1 MLLWL
6 PSLLTADE
14 VRELRGAAARG
25 EFVDGGQSAPGL
37 AAAAI
42 KRNEQLSPKSSLH
55 RRVTEVVIGA
65 LNRSETFRTAALPKV
80 IQPAILSRYR
90 AGMGYGTHIDNPIR
104 RYPVPMRL
112 DLSITL
118 FLTEPSAYEGGEL
131 VIETPFGEQS
141 IKLPAGDGVL
151 YPTTM
156 LHRVENVTAG
166 ERLVA
171 VTWIQSMVQDQ
182 GKRSLLWELAQVTQW
197 AQEAAPN
204 SKPSHQLSNVRAN
217 LVRMWAT
224 D

>member
-6 PSLLTADE
+6 PSLLTPDE
-14 VRELRGAAARG
+14 VRQLRDAAAQG

-42 KRNEQLSPKSSLH
+42 KRNEQLSPRSTLH
-55 RRVTEVVIGA
+55 KQITQVIIGA

-80 IQPAILSRYR
+80 IQPPILSRYR
-90 AGMGYGTHIDNPIR
+90 TGMGYGTHIDNPVR

-118 FLTEPSAYEGGEL
+118 FLAEPTSYEGGEL
-131 VIETPFGEQS
+131 VIETPYGEQS
-141 IKLPAGDGVL
+141 IKLPAGHGVL

-156 LHRVENVTAG
+156 LHRVETVTAG
-166 ERLVA
+166 ERLVV

-182 GKRSLLWELAQVTQW
+182 GKRSLLWDLAQVTQW
-197 AQEAAPN
+197 ALEAAPN
-204 SKPSHQLSNVRAN
+204 SKPYHQLSNIRAN

>member
-6 PSLLTADE
+6 PDLLNADE
-14 VRELRGAAARG
+14 LRQLRDIAAQG

-42 KRNEQLSPKSSLH
+42 KRNEQLSPRSALH
-55 RRVTEVVIGA
+55 KHITQLIMAA

-80 IQPAILSRYR
+80 IQPPILSRYR

-104 RYPVPMRL
+104 RWPVPMRL
-112 DLSITL
+112 DLSMTL
-118 FLTEPSAYEGGEL
+118 FIAGPDDYLGGEL
-131 VIETPFGEQS
+131 VVETPYGEQS
-141 IKLPAGDGVL
+141 IKLPAGHGIL

-156 LHRVENVTAG
+156 LHRVETVSAG
-166 ERLVA
+166 ERLV
-171 VTWIQSMVQDQ
+171 VVIWIQSMVQDQ
-182 GKRSLLWELAQVTQW
+182 GKRSLLWDLAQVTQW
-197 AQEAAPN
+197 AQDAAPN
-204 SKPSHQLSNVRAN
+204 SKPYHQLSNIRAN

>member
-6 PSLLTADE
+6 PNLLTPDE
-14 VRELRGAAARG
+14 VRELREAASKG
-25 EFVDGGQSAPGL
+25 EFVDGSQSAPGL

-42 KRNEQLSPKSSLH
+42 KRNEQLSPRSTLH
-55 RRVTEVVIGA
+55 KHVTQVIMAA

-80 IQPAILSRYR
+80 IQPPILSRYR

-104 RYPVPMRL
+104 RWPVPMRL

-118 FLTEPSAYEGGEL
+118 FIAEPGSYEGGEL
-131 VIETPFGEQS
+131 VIETPYGEQS
-141 IKLPAGDGVL
+141 IKLPAGHGVL

-156 LHRVENVTAG
+156 LHRVETVSAG
-166 ERLVA
+166 ERLVV

-197 AQEAAPN
+197 AHEAAPN
-204 SKPSHQLSNVRAN
+204 SKPYHQLSNVRAN

>member
-6 PSLLTADE
+6 PQILTADE
-14 VRELRGAAARG
+14 VRALREAAARG
-25 EFVDGGQSAPGL
+25 EFVDGAQSSPGL
-37 AAAAI
+37 AAI
-42 KRNEQLSPKSSLH
+42 QVKRNEQLSTRTTLH
-55 RRVTEVVIGA
+55 KEVAQVIIGA
-65 LNRSETFRTAALPKV
+65 LNRSETFRTAALPKA
-80 IQPAILSRYR
+80 IQPPILSRYR

-104 RYPVPMRL
+104 RWPVPMRL

-118 FLTEPSAYEGGEL
+118 FLNEPTDYEGGEL
-131 VIETPFGEQS
+131 VIETPYGEQS
-141 IKLPAGDGVL
+141 IKLPAGHAVL

-156 LHRVENVTAG
+156 LHRVETVTTG
-166 ERLVA
+166 ERLVG

-197 AQEAAPN
+197 AQDVAAN
-204 SKPSHQLSNVRAN
+204 SKPYHQLSNVRAN

>member
-6 PSLLTADE
+6 PNVLTVDE
-14 VRELRGAAARG
+14 VRELRAIASKGD
-25 EFVDGGQSAPGL
+25 FVDGGQSAPGL
-37 AAAAI
+37 AAAEI
-42 KRNEQLSPKSSLH
+42 KRNEQLSTQSGLH
-55 RRVTEVVIGA
+55 KHVTQVIAGA

-80 IQPAILSRYR
+80 IQPPILSRYR

-104 RYPVPMRL
+104 RWPVPMRL

-118 FLTEPSAYEGGEL
+118 FLAEPGGYEGGEL
-131 VIETPFGEQS
+131 VIETPYGEQS
-141 IKLPAGDGVL
+141 IKLPAGHGVL

-156 LHRVENVTAG
+156 LHRVETVTAG

-197 AQEAAPN
+197 AQEAAPD
-204 SKPSHQLSNVRAN
+204 SKPYHQLSNVRAN

>member
-6 PSLLTADE
+6 PNILGDDE
-14 VRELRGAAARG
+14 IRELREAAAKG

-42 KRNEQLSPKSSLH
+42 KRNEQLAPQSPLH
-55 RRVTEVVIGA
+55 KRITQVVMGA
-65 LNRSETFRTAALPKV
+65 LNRSETFRTAALPKI
-80 IQPAILSRYR
+80 IQPPILSRYR

-104 RYPVPMRL
+104 RWPVPMRL

-118 FLTEPSAYEGGEL
+118 FLVAPESYGGGEL
-131 VIETPFGEQS
+131 VLETPYGEKS
-141 IKLPAGDGVL
+141 VKLPAGHGIL

-156 LHRVENVTAG
+156 LHRVETVSAG

-197 AQEAAPN
+197 AQDTAPN
-204 SKPSHQLSNVRAN
+204 SKPYHQVSNARAN